1 MSSGWHSSRLRR
13 RRWVP
18 RWGDSLAPLLDVIF
32 LLVIFLL
39 VSARF
44 DRTRTIEVDLPEAKG
59 EIVQTTALEPLEVV
73 LLKDGSLQWKG
84 EDVTPR
90 QLADRLALLPSEQ
103 RLRPFTV
110 QADRGVVL
118 ESGIQLL
125 EMLRLLGWSQVEF
138 EVSGPL
144 NGSGIIEDSDSEG

>member
-1 MSSGWHSSRLRR
+1 MRNQGPRSRLGRR
-13 RRWVP
+13 RLTP

-44 DRTRTIEVDLPEAKG
+44 DQTRTIIVDLPEAKG
-59 EIVQTTALEPLEVV
+59 TVVQSSSLDPLV
-73 LLKDGSLQWKG
+73 LLLLEDGSMRWRGDLIS
-84 EDVTPR
+84 PS
-90 QLADRLALLPSEQ
+90 QLTDQLTQFPPEQ

-110 QADRGVVL
+110 QADRGVPL

-138 EVSGPL
+138 EVSGTPDATGFL
-144 NGSGIIEDSDSEG
+144 EDRDSEG

>member
-1 MSSGWHSSRLRR
+1 MRYEPHSSRLRR

-59 EIVQTTALEPLEVV
+59 KIVQTTALEPLEVV

-84 EDVTPR
+84 EDVTAR

-138 EVSGPL
+138 EVSVPP
-144 NGSGIIEDSDSEG
+144 NGSGIIEDRDSEG

>member
-1 MSSGWHSSRLRR
+1 MRYEPHSSRLRR

-84 EDVTPR
+84 EDVTAR
-90 QLADRLALLPSEQ
+90 QLADRLALLPAEQ

-118 ESGIQLL
+118 ESGIQVL

-138 EVSGPL
+138 EVSAPP
-144 NGSGIIEDSDSEG
+144 NGSGIIEDRDSEG

>member
-1 MSSGWHSSRLRR
+1 MRNQGQSSRLGRR
-13 RRWVP
+13 RLTP

-44 DRTRTIEVDLPEAKG
+44 DQTRTILVDLPQAEG
-59 EIVQTTALEPLEVV
+59 TVVQSTPLDPLVLV
-73 LLKDGSLQWKG
+73 LLQDGSMRWRGDLISPSRLT
-84 EDVTPR
+84 DHLT
-90 QLADRLALLPSEQ
+90 QLPPEQ

-110 QADRGVVL
+110 QADRGVPL
-118 ESGIQLL
+118 ESGIQVL

-138 EVSGPL
+138 EVSGAPDATGFL
-144 NGSGIIEDSDSEG
+144 EDRDSEG